1 MDTLSKRLSHVR
13 DASGLRHQDLASL
26 ARCSVAQIG
35 HLCTGLRD
43 DPATSYLDG
52 IAAGLDIDLDWLAGG
67 RGEEPTADHLRA
79 VGERFRDDLAAAN
92 ATPAPADVAEHP
104 GAAA

>member
-1 MDTLSKRLSHVR
+1 METLSKRLCHVR
-13 DASGLRHQDLASL
+13 DASGLRHQDLAAL

-52 IAAGLDIDLDWLAGG
+52 IAAGLDVDLDWLAGG
-67 RGEEPTADHLRA
+67 RGEEPSVEHLRA
-79 VGERFRDDLAAAN
+79 AGERYRDDLAAAN
-92 ATPAPADVAEHP
+92 AQPAPADVADAP
-104 GAAA
+104 TVAA

>member
-1 MDTLSKRLSHVR
+1 METLSKRLCHVR
-13 DASGLRHQDLASL
+13 DASGLRHQDLAAL

-52 IAAGLDIDLDWLAGG
+52 IAATLGVDLDWLAGG
-67 RGEEPTADHLRA
+67 RGDVPTEETLRTA
-79 VGERFRDDLAAAN
+79 GERYRAGIAAAN
-92 ATPAPADVAEHP
+92 ATPAPADSLDAPTVA
-104 GAAA
+104 A